1 MTESARQAVMFAAV
15 AASAAGMWLA
25 TSPRAV
31 RWRILGATLAS
42 AGLLA
47 AVVTFEKGFGGSAQ
61 ALEDQIMF
69 WTFAAAAIISGAFM
83 VTSRDPVYA
92 ALWFALATLGV
103 CGLFMLQAA
112 PFLAAATIIVYAGAI
127 IVTFLFVIM
136 LAQQTGRS
144 FYDQRARTPIMAI
157 VASWLMLGALLWNFQ
172 KWQPVEPVESTG
184 PAMTAEV
191 ASNPLSRPADAEAIN
206 TLRALGRSL
215 FGDYL
220 YAVEIC
226 GTLLLIAA
234 IGAIAI
240 APRRAEG
247 TI

>member
-1 MTESARQAVMFAAV
+1 MMFASI
-15 AASAAGMWLA
+15 AASAVGMWLA

-42 AGLLA
+42 AGLIA
-47 AVVTFEKGFGGSAQ
+47 AVVTFEKRTGGSAQ
-61 ALEDQIMF
+61 LLEDQIMF
-69 WTFAAAAIISGAFM
+69 WTFAAGAIVSSAFM
-83 VTSRDPVYA
+83 VTSREPVYS

-172 KWQPVEPVESTG
+172 KWQPIDVATNGG

-191 ASNPLSRPADAEAIN
+191 ISNPLSQPESDESFS